1 MASTPVRAPMSDAT
15 LRRLRAFW
23 NRQETD
29 RLCWG
34 VSIGFFV
41 NEAYPRVMRKIAPGP
56 VKPEDIPL
64 PELLEDFD
72 ERSQLQRDIGDFPFT
87 CSPFPG
93 IPWLEAIAGCPIMSS
108 PTSFWAE
115 PCLDDLGS
123 WKQDRRVL
131 ENPWTER
138 LLEIMRALVEHA
150 QGRYQVSPT
159 LMRGPAD
166 ILSAMRGA
174 TQFSMDF
181 IDTPELIS
189 PALEKCAHI
198 WRTVAQAQLDII
210 PESSEGYIAL
220 EGALRAWAPDRLLW
234 LQEDAMALL
243 SPTLYRNFVLPL
255 DEELSGHFRCVAF
268 HLHGTALWAI
278 SDLVQVP
285 GVDVM
290 ELNLEAAMCDVEGT
304 LAGWKKIQQHKPL
317 VIWRC
322 YADDFA
328 EWLPKIIREFPAK
341 GLSIQVSV
349 RNVEEAR
356 KVQDEFRKNGCA

>member
-1 MASTPVRAPMSDAT
+1 
-15 LRRLRAFW
+15 
-23 NRQETD
+23 
-29 RLCWG
+29 
-34 VSIGFFV
+34 
-41 NEAYPRVMRKIAPGP
+41 MRKIAPGP

-72 ERSQLQRDIGDFPFT
+72 ERWQLQRDIGDFPFT

-93 IPWLEAIAGCPIMSS
+93 IPWLEAIAGCTIMSS

-115 PCLDDLGS
+115 PCLKDLSS
-123 WKQDRRVL
+123 WPQDQPVL
-131 ENPWTER
+131 ENPWTRR
-138 LLEIMRALVEHA
+138 LLEIMKALVEHA

-174 TQFSMDF
+174 TSFSMDF
-181 IDTPELIS
+181 LDTPELVPS
-189 PALEKCAHI
+189 ALEKCAHI

-220 EGALRAWAPDRLLW
+220 EGALRAWAPDKLLW

-243 SPTLYRNFVLPL
+243 SPPIYRNFVLPL

-278 SDLVQVP
+278 NDLVQVP

-322 YADDFA
+322 YADDFS
-328 EWLPKIIREFPAK
+328 EWLPNIIREFPAK

-356 KVQDEFRKNGCA
+356 KVQDEFRKNGCN